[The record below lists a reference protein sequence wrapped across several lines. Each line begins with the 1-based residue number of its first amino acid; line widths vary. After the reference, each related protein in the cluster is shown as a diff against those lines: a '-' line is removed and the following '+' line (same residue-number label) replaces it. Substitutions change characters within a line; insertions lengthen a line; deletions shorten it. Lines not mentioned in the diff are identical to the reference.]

1 MNTTTTKVT
10 HFTNEFLSIRCIL
23 THFIRG
29 GHFQKEDNNNKS
41 DSLHNWIFVN
51 KMQMSGLLHS
61 SQILCWKY
69 KEILSHLSKQQ
80 IIPHHYCE
88 HRALQQSFVKSKG
101 EVNYTICNVVEC
113 KYGYRQSLLR
123 IFDNI
128 VSFPDKGNSP
138 YVYSN
143 VQFIVAG
150 QIFEPYAR
158 YQQVH

>member
-29 GHFQKEDNNNKS
+29 GHFQKEDNNNNKS

-80 IIPHHYCE
+80 IIPQHYCE
-88 HRALQQSFVKSKG
+88 HRALQQSFVKS
-101 EVNYTICNVVEC
+101 EEVNVNYTICTVVEC

-138 YVYSN
+138 YVYSLLLL
-143 VQFIVAG
+143 
-150 QIFEPYAR
+150 AR
-158 YQQVH
+158 SLNLMLGTQVH